1 MTQSIS
7 PQHVRSEE
15 IAGSAIFVP
24 LARISNIAIDL
35 RYGSADNFV
44 GRDIYSPLDCAWL
57 HADAA
62 IKLGTAVAW
71 LATRAPSLRILVL
84 DALRPH
90 RVQEMLWESLKGT
103 PLRIYLADPAMG
115 SMHSYGMA
123 VDVTLIDALGREL
136 DMGTGFDNMTPLA
149 HPEYEAKHLL
159 EGALSAAQITNRML
173 LRDAM
178 TDAGWRSISTEW
190 WHFDASADR
199 SNVRQTY
206 TRVI

>member
-1 MTQSIS
+1 MKQSIS
-7 PQHVRSEE
+7 PQYLRSEE

-35 RYGSADNFV
+35 RYGTADNFV

-62 IKLGTAVAW
+62 NKLSTAVVW
-71 LATRAPSLRILVL
+71 LATHAPGMRILVL

-103 PLRIYLADPAMG
+103 PLRIYLADPAIG
-115 SMHSYGMA
+115 SLHSYGMA
-123 VDVTLIDALGREL
+123 IDVTIINSLGHEL

-149 HPEYEAKHLL
+149 HPEYEAQHRF
-159 EGALSAAQITNRML
+159 EGKLSAVQIANRTL

-178 TDAGWRSISTEW
+178 THAGWHAISTEW

-199 SNVRQTY
+199 TKVRQTY
-206 TRVI
+206 TRII